1 MSGLF
6 VFSIYCGA
14 AEGIILWSTK
24 DELCSSKNARK
35 QTQELSKTTSP
46 ETFFRKRSR
55 SFPFPREDTH
65 TRHDTRARASRIN
78 MGPTT
83 NKKKKKKKENVFSSS
98 NNRGADVGV
107 VGDDE
112 TTTTTTTTTV
122 GNGKEERENGTSFEE
137 DDEDNLKKYKGGGEV
152 MITTTTTSVPDYIR
166 NAFITTDI
174 ARLQVVHIS
183 NRKDLFT
190 STVTKNKRVVFN
202 GEDFQLLRSCRELR
216 LNENEIESM
225 INLDQLP
232 ECLKS
237 LHLDANKLKSF
248 DGIADAPNALETLS
262 MRKNSIGDF
271 TGVARKDGKKWELEY
286 LDLRENEIGNFV
298 DLRLVE
304 EFVLLRELRLR
315 SEENV
320 VDDKES
326 GEKKSNVNPVCKLPS
341 YRMAV
346 HAFIPWL
353 EKLDDIGFTA
363 SSALVIEEQKKIREQ
378 RILSQE
384 ASEERQRHRHVEEIL
399 EDNETVEEET
409 TSTLLSLEDDEE
421 EEKEKKKA
429 VQKWNASVKI
439 DEQQQPQ
446 TSSRPSSK
454 QRSPSPASKLMNHI
468 LRNKQNVSSSIVKRK
483 DESTETTTSNDNNFS
498 ISSGSNNDRNR
509 SNNSNTLTSKLEREL
524 YELKKTFETKRRE
537 NESLSGAL
545 MEVTNEVKQIDYQTS
560 EMYEKSAKLAELSN
574 LNYASANR
582 YKNEVDLL
590 KRELKE
596 NRKTLEDALSGEAE
610 ALEEVNTLK
619 ATIES
624 IRNEYNRTI
633 SRMRDEHKME
643 IRKVSKTVSSLEEL
657 EYAAEDEIEHLQ
669 GRIREMDKD
678 YSKKLEDVTNEKNAI
693 TRRLE
698 VSFEELKELDSV
710 LATET
715 EARVTAENVAE
726 ELATT
731 NESLK
736 KELKELRDELMR
748 LRKEVPEL
756 KKEKEKLSDE
766 CASLKVEL
774 SAKEDVIASQLEKVK
789 RADSNLT
796 EASLKEESAK
806 KANLEVAHMRES
818 LDLKSAMLENSNALV
833 TSLKEEVVKL
843 SRENKECA
851 IEHAKCSSTLESQD
865 ARVIQLENELKT
877 ERSKRMA
884 FERAHIGSKDEII
897 ARDEMLHWANGEVE
911 RFGILVEELK
921 EEKEEVI
928 DIARNLQEQCDD
940 YKRITERALKE
951 KENVEEEMR
960 VLLSSQIR
968 REEEFDMV
976 RKVFAKS
983 SLLSG
988 A

>member
-1 MSGLF
+1 
-6 VFSIYCGA
+6 
-14 AEGIILWSTK
+14 
-24 DELCSSKNARK
+24 
-35 QTQELSKTTSP
+35 
-46 ETFFRKRSR
+46 
-55 SFPFPREDTH
+55 
-65 TRHDTRARASRIN
+65 

-83 NKKKKKKKENVFSSS
+83 NKKKKKKKKNVVSPS
-98 NNRGADVGV
+98 NDRGV
-107 VGDDE
+107 VDVAVDGDDDDE
-112 TTTTTTTTTV
+112 TTTTTRTV
-122 GNGKEERENGTSFEE
+122 GNEKEERENGTSFEE
-137 DDEDNLKKYKGGGEV
+137 DEEEDDEDNLKKYNGGGEV
-152 MITTTTTSVPDYIR
+152 MITTTSVPEYIR
-166 NAFITTDI
+166 NAFNTTDI

-183 NRKDLFT
+183 NRKELFT
-190 STVTKNKRVVFN
+190 TTVTKNKRVVFN

-216 LNENEIESM
+216 LNENDIELM
-225 INLDQLP
+225 INLDRLP

-286 LDLRENEIGNFV
+286 LDLRENEIGNFA

-320 VDDKES
+320 GDDKES

-363 SSALVIEEQKKIREQ
+363 SSALVIEEQKKIRER

-384 ASEERQRHRHVEEIL
+384 ASEERQRHRHVAEIL
-399 EDNETVEEET
+399 EDNETVEEEET
-409 TSTLLSLEDDEE
+409 TSTLLSLEDDDE
-421 EEKEKKKA
+421 EEKEKKKT

-439 DEQQQPQ
+439 DEQQQQQQPQ

-454 QRSPSPASKLMNHI
+454 QRSPSSASKLMNHI
-468 LRNKQNVSSSIVKRK
+468 LRNKQNVSSSIAKRK

-498 ISSGSNNDRNR
+498 ISSGSDNDRNR

-596 NRKTLEDALSGEAE
+596 NRKTLENALSGEAE

-669 GRIREMDKD
+669 VRIREMDKD

-851 IEHAKCSSTLESQD
+851 IEHAKCLSTLESQD

-911 RFGILVEELK
+911 RFGILMEELK
-921 EEKEEVI
+921 EEKEEII
-928 DIARNLQEQCDD
+928 DIARNLQEQCND

-968 REEEFDMV
+968 REEELDMV

>member
-1 MSGLF
+1 
-6 VFSIYCGA
+6 
-14 AEGIILWSTK
+14 
-24 DELCSSKNARK
+24 
-35 QTQELSKTTSP
+35 
-46 ETFFRKRSR
+46 
-55 SFPFPREDTH
+55 
-65 TRHDTRARASRIN
+65 

-83 NKKKKKKKENVFSSS
+83 NKKKKKAKKNVVSSS
-98 NNRGADVGV
+98 KNRGVDVGV
-107 VGDDE
+107 AGDDE
-112 TTTTTTTTTV
+112 TTTTTTTTTTTV
-122 GNGKEERENGTSFEE
+122 GNEKEERENGTSFEE
-137 DDEDNLKKYKGGGEV
+137 DDEEDDEDNLKKYNGGGEL
-152 MITTTTTSVPDYIR
+152 MITTTSVPEYIR
-166 NAFITTDI
+166 NAFNTTDI

-232 ECLKS
+232 ELKS

-286 LDLRENEIGNFV
+286 LDLRENEIGNFA

-320 VDDKES
+320 GDDKES
-326 GEKKSNVNPVCKLPS
+326 SEKKSNVNLVCKLPS

-384 ASEERQRHRHVEEIL
+384 TSEERQRHRHVEEIL
-399 EDNETVEEET
+399 EDNEMVEEET

-421 EEKEKKKA
+421 GEKEKKKTA
-429 VQKWNASVKI
+429 QKWNPSVKI
-439 DEQQQPQ
+439 DEQQQQQQPQ

-454 QRSPSPASKLMNHI
+454 QRSPSSASKLMNHI
-468 LRNKQNVSSSIVKRK
+468 LRNKQNVSSSIAKRT
-483 DESTETTTSNDNNFS
+483 DESTETTTNNDNNFS

-596 NRKTLEDALSGEAE
+596 NRKTLENALSGEAE

-715 EARVTAENVAE
+715 EARMTAENVAE

-756 KKEKEKLSDE
+756 KKEKEKLSDK

-911 RFGILVEELK
+911 RFGILMEELK